1 MADVVTIMIVSFFVL
16 PNLGWIDL
24 GAEINLYFFFSILMT
39 SMAADSAG
47 HYAMAAPGDWL
58 TNK

>member
-47 HYAMAAPGDWL
+47 HYAMAAPGD
-58 TNK
+58 